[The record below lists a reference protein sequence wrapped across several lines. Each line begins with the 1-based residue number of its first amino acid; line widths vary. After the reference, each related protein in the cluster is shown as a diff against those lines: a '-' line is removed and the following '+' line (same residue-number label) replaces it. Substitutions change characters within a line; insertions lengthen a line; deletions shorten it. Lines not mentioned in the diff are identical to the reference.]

1 MIFIILFSIF
11 IQGSG
16 FYKLFEK
23 KIIFTNLFIF
33 FKKNVISIKFLF
45 NRDFSKDVCIFYLKG
60 DFSNFYLKNYFIIFI
75 GKTIFQFLSKR

>member
-23 KIIFTNLFIF
+23 KLFSQIYLF
-33 FKKNVISIKFLF
+33 LKKNVISIKFLF

-75 GKTIFQFLSKR
+75 RKTIFQFLSKR